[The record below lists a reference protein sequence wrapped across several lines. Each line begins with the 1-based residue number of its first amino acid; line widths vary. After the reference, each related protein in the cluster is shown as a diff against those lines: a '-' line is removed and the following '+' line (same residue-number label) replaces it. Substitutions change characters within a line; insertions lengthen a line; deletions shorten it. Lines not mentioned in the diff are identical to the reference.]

1 MAKQNLIKNR
11 IQGYIK
17 PQVNISQNQRQKQY
31 LNYSDINSY
40 NYLEEKYKNY
50 AVRLNDSREDKT
62 NDKFKMILEKQ
73 DMCVIKNKKDK
84 Y

>member
-1 MAKQNLIKNR
+1 M
-11 IQGYIK
+11 
-17 PQVNISQNQRQKQY
+17 
-31 LNYSDINSY
+31 NYSDINSY
-40 NYLEEKYKNY
+40 NYLGEKDKNY
-50 AVRLNDSREDKT
+50 AGRLNDSREDKT